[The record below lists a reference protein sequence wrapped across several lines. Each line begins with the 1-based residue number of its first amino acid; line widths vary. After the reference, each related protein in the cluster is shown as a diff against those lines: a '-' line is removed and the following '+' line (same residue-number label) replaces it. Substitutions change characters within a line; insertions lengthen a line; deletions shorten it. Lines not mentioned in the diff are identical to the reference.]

1 MPSKKRP
8 LKQND
13 HILGKV
19 KKFKNRKEVI
29 QKVVAE
35 GKTSKYHV
43 LFEGVSQILH
53 FSARMDY
60 NIFTCTLTRL
70 IPTGFETTRSDF

>member
-1 MPSKKRP
+1 MPSKKQP

-13 HILGKV
+13 HILGKI
-19 KKFKNRKEVI
+19 KKFMNRKGVI

-35 GKTSKYHV
+35 GTISKHHV

-53 FSARMDY
+53 LSARIDY
-60 NIFTCTLTRL
+60 NVFIC
-70 IPTGFETTRSDF
+70 GN